1 MNAPGFWELVALIVL
16 ALLIF
21 GPDKLPEMAR
31 KTGHVVGRFRAEAA
45 STLDELKRAAE
56 YEEFKSVAGELKA
69 TSADVRRTMAAGGA
83 AATGGAHAA
92 AAGRAG
98 ADVVRTEPAPFDPDA
113 T

>member
-21 GPDKLPEMAR
+21 GPDKLPGLAR
-31 KTGHVVGRFRAEAA
+31 HLGQLVRAEAA